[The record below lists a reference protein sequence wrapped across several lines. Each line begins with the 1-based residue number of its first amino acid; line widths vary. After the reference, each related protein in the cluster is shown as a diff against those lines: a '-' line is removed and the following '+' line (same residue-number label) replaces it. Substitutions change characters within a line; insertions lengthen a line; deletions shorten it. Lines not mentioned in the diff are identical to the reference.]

1 MIHMTMI
8 AWACVYVSTFASV
21 GAYLAWNAG
30 VKIVGAGRAA
40 PYINL
45 LPVWTVVFGVL
56 LLHEQVSWMS
66 LVGGAVTIIGAVL
79 ASL

>member
-1 MIHMTMI
+1 MTGN
-8 AWACVYVSTFASV
+8 AWICVIYVSTFASV
-21 GAYLAWNAG
+21 GAYFAWNTG

-45 LPVWTVVFGVL
+45 LPVWTVIFGVL
-56 LLHEQVSWMS
+56 LLHEQVSLVS
-66 LVGGAVTIIGAVL
+66 LVGGVVTIVGAVL

>member
-1 MIHMTMI
+1 MDL
-8 AWACVYVSTFASV
+8 Y
-21 GAYLAWNAG
+21 YLCEYIRISNWYFAWNPG

-45 LPVWTVVFGVL
+45 LPVWTVILGVFL
-56 LLHEQVSWMS
+56 LQEHISGITFL
-66 LVGGAVTIIGAVL
+66 GGMITILGAVL